1 MKQVNQK
8 DIPEYSN
15 ILLFLFL
22 GIRSTVLNAPLIVV
36 PMNTYESSNKKT
48 LTGDDSWV
56 YKNNL
61 DKALC

>member
-1 MKQVNQK
+1 MRDIIRLRRINRLDMKQVNQT

-36 PMNTYESSNKKT
+36 PMNKY
-48 LTGDDSWV
+48 
-56 YKNNL
+56 
-61 DKALC
+61 